1 MPNSTSVTK
10 YVCAIHKLCPVITHP
25 EPGQIN
31 PPYKIMKLRTDEQ
44 NVMRKEIYLC
54 TSKNNLAR
62 HKNEQYNLGLLHSID
77 QSWKQLRFI
86 LQTTTD
92 SQE

>member
-1 MPNSTSVTK
+1 MTPYSIRKLANKQKVVRKVK
-10 YVCAIHKLCPVITHP
+10 YLGAS
-25 EPGQIN
+25 E
-31 PPYKIMKLRTDEQ
+31 
-44 NVMRKEIYLC
+44 
-54 TSKNNLAR
+54 NNLAR
-62 HKNEQYNLGLLHSID
+62 HKNEQHNLGLLHSID

>member
-1 MPNSTSVTK
+1 MSVTK
-10 YVCAIHKLCPVITHP
+10 YVCAKNKLCQVIIHP
-25 EPGQIN
+25 EPAQTN

-44 NVMRKEIYLC
+44 NLMRKEIYLC
-54 TSKNNLAR
+54 TSENNLAR

>member
-10 YVCAIHKLCPVITHP
+10 YVCAIHKLHPVITHP
-25 EPGQIN
+25 ETN

-54 TSKNNLAR
+54 TSENNLAR

>member
-1 MPNSTSVTK
+1 
-10 YVCAIHKLCPVITHP
+10 VITHP

>member
-1 MPNSTSVTK
+1 MQYTN
-10 YVCAIHKLCPVITHP
+10 CAQWSHTLILLRHIS
-25 EPGQIN
+25 
-31 PPYKIMKLRTDEQ
+31 PYKIMKLRTDEQ
-44 NVMRKEIYLC
+44 NVMRKETYLC
-54 TSKNNLAR
+54 TSENNLAR